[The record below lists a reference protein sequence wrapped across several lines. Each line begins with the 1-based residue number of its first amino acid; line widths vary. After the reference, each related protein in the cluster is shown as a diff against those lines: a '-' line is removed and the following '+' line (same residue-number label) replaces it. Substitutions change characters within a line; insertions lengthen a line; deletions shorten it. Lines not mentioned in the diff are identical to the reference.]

1 MARGRAYGLC
11 NMTKC
16 LGQISFPRIPF
27 PGYIQLGK
35 AMRETLVWL
44 MQGRSG
50 ATTHTYCLSPR
61 PPECHKATTNATLH
75 KLGTLLQ
82 LLWLLD
88 QLCKFKQ
95 LRKRPASAETTPPRS
110 KSEAM
115 KTFWDSACPHG
126 FHLTLV
132 LPSLHPSFLLKCLP
146 YGFQDATITPYRD
159 WLKNPHYCVR
169 PNPCNK
175 SLHFIHTTT
184 QTHKVTYYIF

>member
-95 LRKRPASAETTPPRS
+95 LRKRPASAETTPPPIKVRGN
-110 KSEAM
+110 ENIL
-115 KTFWDSACPHG
+115 G
-126 FHLTLV
+126 FRLSPWVPSYSCSPQFTSF
-132 LPSLHPSFLLKCLP
+132 LPSQVPALWISRCNNNTLQRLAEKPPLLCE
-146 YGFQDATITPYRD
+146 T
-159 WLKNPHYCVR
+159 
-169 PNPCNK
+169 K
-175 SLHFIHTTT
+175 SL
-184 QTHKVTYYIF
+184 